1 MNWNTFRK
9 RILKR
14 LLEYFF
20 QGLIYISPI
29 GITIYIILWVLKNI
43 DGLII
48 DAYLPVSF
56 PGLGLILMFFI
67 IALLGFIGKKIISTP
82 LKAEFDRL
90 LDKAPIIKLM
100 FTSIRDFLSA
110 FVGNN
115 KKFTQPV
122 LVKVSDYAEKLG
134 FVTQHELPVLGLEGK
149 VAVYFPYSYSFLGEL
164 VIVPSQYVTPIN
176 IPSAQVMKFVVSGGV
191 SGIDTKEEE
200 EETQA

>member
-1 MNWNTFRK
+1 MNWHTFRK
-9 RILKR
+9 RVLKR

-20 QGLIYISPI
+20 QGLIYVSPI
-29 GITIYIILWVLKNI
+29 GITIYIIIQVLKSIDNI
-43 DGLII
+43 VIN
-48 DAYLPVSF
+48 AHLPFSF
-56 PGLGLILMFFI
+56 PGLGIILLFFLIAI
-67 IALLGFIGKKIISTP
+67 LGFIGKRIISTP
-82 LKAEFDRL
+82 LKAEIDRL
-90 LDKAPIIKLM
+90 LDRAPIIKLI

-134 FVTQHELPVLGLEGK
+134 FVTQQDIPVIGLEGK

-164 VIVPSQYVTPIN
+164 VIVPSQFVTPIN

-191 SGIDTKEEE
+191 SGIDSKEEE
-200 EETQA
+200 LN